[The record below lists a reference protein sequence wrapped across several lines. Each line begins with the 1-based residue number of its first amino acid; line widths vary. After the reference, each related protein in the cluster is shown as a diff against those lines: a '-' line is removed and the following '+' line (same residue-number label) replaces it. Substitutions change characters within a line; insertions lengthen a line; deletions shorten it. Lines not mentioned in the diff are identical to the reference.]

1 MLDKYLPKIK
11 EVIKGFDPSLRNRYF
26 IFGSSLRKERFN
38 DIDIGVIGAK
48 TSGTRVS
55 DLKEKIEE
63 TTIPYFFDVVDFD
76 SAKKSFRDYVFYNE
90 PVVWIH

>member
-1 MLDKYLPKIK
+1 MLERYLPKIK
-11 EVIKGFDPSLRNRYF
+11 EVIKDFDPSLRNRYF
-26 IFGSSLRKERFN
+26 VFGSSLRKEKFN

-48 TSGTRVS
+48 TSGIRVS

-76 SAKKSFRDYVFYNE
+76 SAQKSFRDYVFNNE
-90 PVVWIH
+90 SVVWIN